1 MKKIKQKTK
10 RKIVLAVCVLA
21 AALVIV
27 LIVQGVRGLF
37 YKKADTSAGLEYIH
51 GEEKGDI
58 AAIEKKIELLE
69 KKDGEEGAGERSLK
83 EKFTGAVIVGDSI
96 TEGFTEYDILN
107 TSSVVAKIGVHLD
120 ELDEQIKQVKKL
132 SPGIIFLSLGMNDV
146 EHTNGDADEFVKQYG
161 AVVDELNKALLELKK
176 ITGISLEVSGAAP
189 EQIEPAL
196 TQIHCL
202 CTAYKEKYNRT
213 DFLQGLMTGNI
224 PHYEISDRASRLHI
238 DPEEKRILFLI
249 EGKHFDETSGAILKN
264 LLSCRSKTYIVPL
277 TETLLA
283 VIRPLCQNETFED
296 MRHIAETIV
305 DTLNTEALIRV
316 RLSYSSVMNTLAD
329 IQKAFQE
336 TNLALKVGRLFYS
349 EQNIFPYNELGIGRL
364 IYRLP
369 VSLCEN
375 FLSEIFGSPI
385 PKTLDPELMA
395 TVNRFFLNNLNIA
408 ETARQL
414 HMHRNTLIYRLE
426 QIEKQT
432 GLDLRLFDD
441 AMTFKIA
448 MMVINYLK
456 GNK

>member
-69 KKDGEEGAGERSLK
+69 KKDGEEGTGERSLK
-83 EKFTGAVIVGDSI
+83 EKFTGAVIVGEN
-96 TEGFTEYDILN
+96 TEQTTNRKTE
-107 TSSVVAKIGVHLD
+107 TTA
-120 ELDEQIKQVKKL
+120 Q
-132 SPGIIFLSLGMNDV
+132 MN
-146 EHTNGDADEFVKQYG
+146 
-161 AVVDELNKALLELKK
+161 ELNKALLELKK